1 MFYYKYF
8 SVVSLVQN
16 KNKLVDNRMCTYK
29 SYIHTDIMKSIALRK
44 IYCMRDIQ
52 NVLEYFK
59 VRIIFQAR
67 NIQSNALNM
76 K

>member
-1 MFYYKYF
+1 
-8 SVVSLVQN
+8 
-16 KNKLVDNRMCTYK
+16 
-29 SYIHTDIMKSIALRK
+29 
-44 IYCMRDIQ
+44 MRDIQ

-76 K
+76 KWHKICLNMTNSRMFNNKHVA